1 MRCAYVALHCV
12 AKALFQ
18 GHNMRK
24 RKLKCERE
32 EKVKLKAKNRE
43 VNNIVLKADTSLSA
57 LLLFRVCSSSVALW
71 LAAWHALA
79 CLNRTSKDTAPW
91 RIESWGHELHSY
103 PHKDKPSVS
112 APLKTDKQSSIE
124 MLWNVEGWGNQ
135 MPIDFNA
142 SSVRNDFLPHNRWR
156 VEKWVLKPGLWEIK
170 GSRCSAAHVHTHI
183 HTIQRMLYVLL
194 EKDWDP
200 QSHRLREAET
210 NGYVCCFYCTHT
222 RTVTCYFMHTA
233 VKSFIQLKLLT
244 WASVTDWVSAV
255 AKATRC
261 TFLSNWAKLP
271 LKPGKKKKYD
281 NTPAAIHANLMPILT
296 DKEV

>member
-1 MRCAYVALHCV
+1 MKCAYVPLHCV
-12 AKALFQ
+12 AKVLFQ

-57 LLLFRVCSSSVALW
+57 LLLFRVCSSTVALW

-112 APLKTDKQSSIE
+112 APLKTDKESSIE
-124 MLWNVEGWGNQ
+124 MLWNAEGRGNQ

-170 GSRCSAAHVHTHI
+170 GSRCSAAHVNTHTHNS
-183 HTIQRMLYVLL
+183 MDAVCSAG
-194 EKDWDP
+194 E
-200 QSHRLREAET
+200 RLRP
-210 NGYVCCFYCTHT
+210 
-222 RTVTCYFMHTA
+222 R
-233 VKSFIQLKLLT
+233 KPQ
-244 WASVTDWVSAV
+244 TDRSR
-255 AKATRC
+255 KQR
-261 TFLSNWAKLP
+261 LP
-271 LKPGKKKKYD
+271 LLFLLYTHCNVLFCAHCSSKFYS
-281 NTPAAIHANLMPILT
+281 T
-296 DKEV
+296 